1 MDKLPNVEDGIPFT
15 LCTFVKGLI
24 IMETTYD
31 IDLNEKGFIDEP
43 IDPSLDIVEA
53 IQQLKKD
60 KNAVILAHYYQES
73 EIQDVADYIGDSL
86 GLSQQAAKT
95 EADVIVFAG
104 VHFMAETAKILS
116 PEKKVL
122 LPDLKAGCSLSDSC
136 PPHLFAKFK
145 EQYPDHLVITYVNC
159 TAELKALSDIVC
171 TSSNAVQIV
180 ESLPADQKIIFGP
193 DKNLGDYVI
202 KKTGRDNIVL
212 WNGACMVHE
221 IFSQEKID
229 VLREEYPEAKLIAH
243 PECENHILVN
253 ADYIGSTSG
262 LLKYTKDNPA
272 TVFIVATESGIIYQM
287 QKANPDK
294 TFIPAPPN
302 NACAC
307 NDCPHMKLNTLEKL
321 YNCMKYEL
329 PEVTLEPDLIKKAQ
343 KPIERMLE
351 ISAHLGL

>member
-1 MDKLPNVEDGIPFT
+1 
-15 LCTFVKGLI
+15 
-24 IMETTYD
+24 METYTEQ
-31 IDLNEKGFIDEP
+31 LNAKGYIDEA
-43 IDPSLDIVEA
+43 IDPRLDLVQEINR
-53 IQQLKKD
+53 LKKE
-60 KNAVILAHYYQES
+60 KNAVILAHYYQDA
-73 EIQDVADYIGDSL
+73 EIQDIADYIGDSL
-86 GLSQQAAKT
+86 GLSQEAAKT
-95 EADVIVFAG
+95 DASMIVFAG

-116 PEKKVL
+116 PDKKVI

-180 ESLPADQKIIFGP
+180 ESLPKDQKIIFGP
-193 DKNLGDYVI
+193 DRNLGDYV
-202 KKTGRDNIVL
+202 KRKTGRDLVL

-229 VLREEYPEAKLIAH
+229 RLRAAHPEAKFIAH
-243 PECENHILVN
+243 PECEEHILRQ
-253 ADYIGSTSG
+253 ADYIGSTTG
-262 LLKYTKDNPA
+262 LLKYTMNQAAD
-272 TVFIVATESGIIYQM
+272 TFIVATESGIIHQM
-287 QKANPDK
+287 QKANPQK

-321 YNCMKYEL
+321 YNAMRFEL
-329 PEVTLEPDLIKKAQ
+329 PEITLPTDIIVKAR

-351 ISAHLGL
+351 ISAKYGL